1 MIFIHDF
8 QEVVKLLQ
16 LGDYQGSA
24 IRANTKSEYEGKYR
38 KA

>member
-24 IRANTKSEYEGKYR
+24 IRANTKSENEEKYR